1 MAAEWD
7 GAFTNG
13 RRGGG
18 RRRRPPMSQINV
30 TPFVDV
36 MLVLLVIFM
45 ITAPLLTVGVEVDL
59 PETDSPPLSGDDEPL
74 SITITGDGTTY
85 LQEIEVTLTDLI
97 PKLQGDHGAPARRPH
112 LHPGRSR
119 DRIRAGHGGHGRA
132 QRRWLQQ
139 CRAGDRAAQGRG
151 RWVSA
156 AGSSPPSST
165 PAWSSPWCWAC
176 RTCSR
181 AMLSIP
187 ASGRSW

>member
-7 GAFTNG
+7 GAFANG
-13 RRGGG
+13 RGRSA

-97 PKLQGDHGAPARRPH
+97 PKLRAITERRPDVRIFIRGDREIAY
-112 LHPGRSR
+112 GRVMEVMGVLNA
-119 DRIRAGHGGHGRA
+119 AGFNNVA
-132 QRRWLQQ
+132 LVTEPRRS
-139 CRAGDRAAQGRG
+139 AGDE
-151 RWVSA
+151 
-156 AGSSPPSST
+156 
-165 PAWSSPWCWAC
+165 
-176 RTCSR
+176 
-181 AMLSIP
+181 
-187 ASGRSW
+187 

>member
-7 GAFTNG
+7 GGFTNG
-13 RRGGG
+13 RSRNG

-97 PKLQGDHGAPARRPH
+97 PKLRAITERRPDVRIFIRGDREIEY
-112 LHPGRSR
+112 GRVMEVMGVLNA
-119 DRIRAGHGGHGRA
+119 AGFNNVA
-132 QRRWLQQ
+132 LVTEPRRS
-139 CRAGDRAAQGRG
+139 AGDE
-151 RWVSA
+151 
-156 AGSSPPSST
+156 
-165 PAWSSPWCWAC
+165 
-176 RTCSR
+176 
-181 AMLSIP
+181 
-187 ASGRSW
+187 

>member
-7 GAFTNG
+7 GAIGSG
-13 RRGGG
+13 RGRST

-85 LQEIEVTLTDLI
+85 LQELEVTLTDLI
-97 PKLQGDHGAPARRPH
+97 PKLRAITERRP
-112 LHPGRSR
+112 
-119 DRIRAGHGGHGRA
+119 DVRIFIR
-132 QRRWLQQ
+132 
-139 CRAGDRAAQGRG
+139 GDRAIEYGRVMEVMG
-151 RWVSA
+151 VLNA
-156 AGSSPPSST
+156 AGFNNVALVTEPR
-165 PAWSSPWCWAC
+165 
-176 RTCSR
+176 RT
-181 AMLSIP
+181 A
-187 ASGRSW
+187 GDE